1 MRLFVFNVW
10 GGEIEENELQ
20 QIFVAGCNLKDAE
33 DKLLNRSN
41 IEFEDYELDSEV
53 YYDEIIF

>member
-10 GGEIEENELQ
+10 GGEVEEDELQ
-20 QIFVAGCNLKDAE
+20 QIFVAGCNPKDAE
-33 DKLLNRSN
+33 DKLLDRTN
-41 IEFEDYELDSEV
+41 IEFESYELDSEV

>member
-41 IEFEDYELDSEV
+41 IEFEYYELDSEV

>member
-10 GGEIEENELQ
+10 GGEVEELQ

-33 DKLLNRSN
+33 DKMLNRSN